1 MQGQGPLLVLT
12 FCKSLCR
19 ITKSGIRIDLPAHI
33 LGASGTALPL
43 KGPEMQ
49 QLAAVC
55 FPHCR

>member
-1 MQGQGPLLVLT
+1 VLT